1 MDAKWVKEYSWK
13 AAITNLFETEILHG
27 DVADFTGLFEAT
39 NFDNNMKSVNKAYQE
54 HVLNVGEFDE
64 KIFLGKFFFSSV
76 SFIPFIIYSTA
87 DTC

>member
-13 AAITNLFETEILHG
+13 AAITNLFENEILHG

-64 KIFLGKFFFSSV
+64 KIFLGKFNF
-76 SFIPFIIYSTA
+76 YSLA
-87 DTC
+87 